1 MNKFLHFL
9 KEWMLPCAIVLGI
22 SLYLI
27 YHFTSALHPMG
38 PWLHPLVSEGQRL
51 VIAVLLFFQF
61 VKISPHDI
69 KLSKWHLGALAVQ
82 IVSFLVLAGLVTVTE
97 GTLRMLLECAML
109 CMICPTASAAG
120 VITDRLGG
128 DLAATVSYVAL
139 VNVAATFLIP
149 LVIPLVNPSST
160 LAFWSYVGHI
170 ALKVFPVLILPGLV
184 AWLIRYTTHKL
195 QRRLMRWA
203 SNSFYVWG
211 IGLTLAMV
219 LATRA
224 LLLSGLGWQ
233 PVAGIVLVSL
243 VCCALQFFAGRKM
256 GRGKVENLTAG
267 QALGQK
273 NTGFLI
279 WLGYNYMTPVTSVAG
294 GLYAIWQNLFNSW
307 ELYEKAREQDA
318 PQRGSRAQ

>member
-1 MNKFLHFL
+1 MNKVVHFL

-22 SLYLI
+22 SLYLV
-27 YHFTSALHPMG
+27 YHYAPGLHHMG
-38 PWLHPLVSEGQRL
+38 TWLHPLVSEGQRL

-61 VKISPHDI
+61 VKISPHDL
-69 KLSKWHLGALAVQ
+69 KPSRWHLYALALQVL
-82 IVSFLVLAGLVTVTE
+82 SFLMLAVSVAFTG

-128 DLAATVSYVAL
+128 NLAGTVTYV
-139 VNVAATFLIP
+139 VIINVAATFLIP
-149 LVIPLVNPSST
+149 LVIPLVNPSAT
-160 LAFWSYVGHI
+160 MDFWSYVWHI
-170 ALKVFPVLILPGLV
+170 ALRVFPVLILPGLV
-184 AWLIRYTTHKL
+184 AWAIRYTAPRL
-195 QRRLMRWA
+195 QRKLMRWA

-211 IGLTLAMV
+211 VGLTLAMI

-224 LLLSGLGWQ
+224 LLLSRLGWAA
-233 PVAGIVLVSL
+233 VAGIVLVSL
-243 VCCALQFFAGRKM
+243 VSCFVQFFAGRRM
-256 GRGKVENLTAG
+256 GKEKVVSLTAG

-307 ELYEKAREQDA
+307 ELYEKEHAEDA
-318 PQRGSRAQ
+318 QRGSRAQ